1 MRRNIHYKPSK
12 GASIFGGII
21 GCAMGIFGLF
31 AIPDM
36 GAMIGFKAIWCLMT
50 FGMGIYNFLL
60 AAGVVKYNGGYEI
73 TDESDES
80 AKGGKSDAEA
90 RLEELQTLYDR
101 QAHHGRG
108 VSGKAQGHSGPAVR
122 ERSAAY
128 GNFSPCCYWT
138 YLGF

>member
-36 GAMIGFKAIWCLMT
+36 GALIGFKAIWCLMT
-50 FGMGIYNFLL
+50 FGMGIYNFRL

-73 TDESDES
+73 TDESDDGS
-80 AKGGKSDAEA
+80 KGDKSDAEA

-101 QAHHGRG
+101 RLIMEEEYQEKR
-108 VSGKAQGHSGPAVR
+108 KDILDR
-122 ERSAAY
+122 
-128 GNFSPCCYWT
+128 
-138 YLGF
+138 L

>member
-12 GASIFGGII
+12 GASILGGIV

-36 GAMIGFKAIWCLMT
+36 GALIGFKAIWCLMA
-50 FGMGIYNFLL
+50 FGIGIYNFLL

-73 TDESDES
+73 TDETEDG
-80 AKGGKSDAEA
+80 AKGGKSDAEV

-101 QAHHGRG
+101 RLITEEEYQQKRR
-108 VSGKAQGHSGPAVR
+108 KILD
-122 ERSAAY
+122 E
-128 GNFSPCCYWT
+128 
-138 YLGF
+138 L

>member
-12 GASIFGGII
+12 GASILGGII

-36 GAMIGFKAIWCLMT
+36 DMGALIGFKAIWCLMA

-73 TDESDES
+73 TDETEDG
-80 AKGGKSDAEA
+80 AKGGKSDAES
-90 RLEELQTLYDR
+90 RLAELQTLYDR
-101 QAHHGRG
+101 RLITEEEYQQKRR
-108 VSGKAQGHSGPAVR
+108 KILD
-122 ERSAAY
+122 E
-128 GNFSPCCYWT
+128 
-138 YLGF
+138 L

>member
-12 GASIFGGII
+12 SASILSGII
-21 GCAMGIFGLF
+21 ACAMGVFGLF
-31 AIPDM
+31 AIPSI

-73 TDESDES
+73 TDESDDG

-90 RLEELQTLYDR
+90 ARGIADALRPQTHY
-101 QAHHGRG
+101 GRG

-122 ERSAAY
+122 ERSADN
-128 GNFSPCCYWT
+128 GNFRPHHYRT
-138 YLGF
+138 HLGF

>member
-1 MRRNIHYKPSK
+1 MRRKIRYKPSK
-12 GASIFGGII
+12 GASIFGGIVA
-21 GCAMGIFGLF
+21 CAMGAFGLLV
-31 AIPDM
+31 IP
-36 GAMIGFKAIWCLMT
+36 GERPFIAFKAIWCLMT

-101 QAHHGRG
+101 RLITEEEYQEKR
-108 VSGKAQGHSGPAVR
+108 KDILNR
-122 ERSAAY
+122 
-128 GNFSPCCYWT
+128 
-138 YLGF
+138 L

>member
-12 GASIFGGII
+12 GASILGGIV

-36 GAMIGFKAIWCLMT
+36 GALIGFKAIWCLMA
-50 FGMGIYNFLL
+50 FGMGIYYFLM

-73 TDESDES
+73 TDETEDGAEKS
-80 AKGGKSDAEA
+80 KSDAES

-101 QAHHGRG
+101 RLITEEEYQQKRR
-108 VSGKAQGHSGPAVR
+108 KILD
-122 ERSAAY
+122 E
-128 GNFSPCCYWT
+128 
-138 YLGF
+138 L

>member
-12 GASIFGGII
+12 GMSVFSGVIA
-21 GCAMGIFGLF
+21 CAMGVFGLF
-31 AIPDM
+31 NIPSI

-73 TDESDES
+73 TDESDDS
-80 AKGGKSDAEA
+80 AEGGKSDAEA

-101 QAHHGRG
+101 RLITEEEYQQKR
-108 VSGKAQGHSGPAVR
+108 R
-122 ERSAAY
+122 DILDR
-128 GNFSPCCYWT
+128 
-138 YLGF
+138 L

>member
-12 GASIFGGII
+12 GASILGGIV

-36 GAMIGFKAIWCLMT
+36 GALIGFKAIWCLMA
-50 FGMGIYNFLL
+50 FGIGIYNFLL

-73 TDESDES
+73 TDETEDG
-80 AKGGKSDAEA
+80 AKGGKSGAEA

-101 QAHHGRG
+101 RLITEEEYQQKRR
-108 VSGKAQGHSGPAVR
+108 KILD
-122 ERSAAY
+122 E
-128 GNFSPCCYWT
+128 
-138 YLGF
+138 L

>member
-36 GAMIGFKAIWCLMT
+36 GAMIGFKAIWCLMA

-60 AAGVVKYNGGYEI
+60 AAGVVKYK
-73 TDESDES
+73 SDES
-80 AKGGKSDAEA
+80 AKGGKSDAEV

-101 QAHHGRG
+101 RLITEEEYQEKR
-108 VSGKAQGHSGPAVR
+108 R
-122 ERSAAY
+122 DILDR
-128 GNFSPCCYWT
+128 
-138 YLGF
+138 L

>member
-12 GASIFGGII
+12 GASILGGIV

-36 GAMIGFKAIWCLMT
+36 GALIGFKAIWCLMA
-50 FGMGIYNFLL
+50 FGMGIYYFLM

-73 TDESDES
+73 TDETEDS
-80 AKGGKSDAEA
+80 AKGGKSGAEA

-101 QAHHGRG
+101 RLITEEEYQQKRR
-108 VSGKAQGHSGPAVR
+108 KILD
-122 ERSAAY
+122 E
-128 GNFSPCCYWT
+128 
-138 YLGF
+138 L

>member
-12 GASIFGGII
+12 GASIFCGII

-36 GAMIGFKAIWCLMT
+36 GAMIGFKAIWCLMA

-80 AKGGKSDAEA
+80 AKERKSDAEV

-101 QAHHGRG
+101 RLITEEEYQEKR
-108 VSGKAQGHSGPAVR
+108 R
-122 ERSAAY
+122 DILDR
-128 GNFSPCCYWT
+128 
-138 YLGF
+138 L

>member
-36 GAMIGFKAIWCLMT
+36 GAMIGFKAIWCLMA

-60 AAGVVKYNGGYEI
+60 AAGIVKYNGGYGI
-73 TDESDES
+73 TDESDDG
-80 AKGGKSDAEA
+80 AKERKSDAEVW
-90 RLEELQTLYDR
+90 LEELQTLYDR
-101 QAHHGRG
+101 RLITEEEYQEKR
-108 VSGKAQGHSGPAVR
+108 R
-122 ERSAAY
+122 DILDR
-128 GNFSPCCYWT
+128 
-138 YLGF
+138 L

>member
-1 MRRNIHYKPSK
+1 MRRNFHYKPSK

-36 GAMIGFKAIWCLMT
+36 GAMIGFKAIWCLLA

-60 AAGVVKYNGGYEI
+60 AAGIVKYNGGYEI
-73 TDESDES
+73 TDESDAG
-80 AKGGKSDAEA
+80 AKERKSDAEV

-101 QAHHGRG
+101 RLITEEEYQEKR
-108 VSGKAQGHSGPAVR
+108 R
-122 ERSAAY
+122 DILDR
-128 GNFSPCCYWT
+128 
-138 YLGF
+138 L

>member
-1 MRRNIHYKPSK
+1 MRRNIHYKPSRA
-12 GASIFGGII
+12 ASIFGGIV

-36 GAMIGFKAIWCLMT
+36 GALIGFKAIWCLMA

-80 AKGGKSDAEA
+80 AKERKSDAEV

-101 QAHHGRG
+101 RLITEEEYQEKR
-108 VSGKAQGHSGPAVR
+108 R
-122 ERSAAY
+122 DILDR
-128 GNFSPCCYWT
+128 
-138 YLGF
+138 L